1 MPMDSL
7 KRLMAVAK
15 NKLEGKD
22 FVVVSHS
29 EPYIHYREGGK
40 VKWRRATGG
49 LVTALDPVMQ
59 ACGGT
64 WVAYGAGDADMEMAD
79 AQGFL
84 KVPPENGRYRLR
96 RITLD
101 RGDLSDY
108 LDGVSHSSLW
118 PWCHFAYVRPAFR
131 EHRWPA
137 YQKANRAFADSVLE
151 CIGDRQGFV
160 WIQDYH
166 LALAGR
172 YIKEKRP
179 DIVTAHFWHIPWP
192 NSEIFKICP
201 WGAEIIESL
210 LYNDLLG
217 FQIRYYANNFLDAVD
232 QTLQA
237 RVDRE
242 RSAIHYKGS
251 HTVVKDFPISIDFS
265 SVNSLSSSV
274 DGRKISE
281 LRNRLGIITDKIVVG
296 VDRLDYGKGIAEK
309 LAAIDEFFSKN
320 PQWANKVTF
329 VQLASPS
336 RSHVPEYKSNAEK
349 VLSLVE
355 ETNYRWGDGKWKPVI
370 LLNMFMNYGDI
381 IALYKMADCCL
392 VTSLHD
398 GMNLVSKEY
407 AAAKEDG
414 NGVLVLSKFTGSS
427 RELGSALLTNP
438 YSVSG
443 TAACIKQ
450 ALEMPLEERKARM
463 AKMRQEIQ
471 ENDIYKWAADFIENI
486 AKLESTVV

>member
-1 MPMDSL
+1 MDSL

-15 NKLEGKD
+15 SKIGSKD

-29 EPYIHYREGGK
+29 EPYIHYREGERIK
-40 VKWRRATGG
+40 SRRATGG

-59 ACGGT
+59 VCGGT
-64 WVAYGAGDADMEMAD
+64 WVACAAGDADMEAAD
-79 AQGFL
+79 AQGFVR
-84 KVPPENGRYRLR
+84 VPPESERYALR
-96 RITLD
+96 RIPLGSD
-101 RGDLSDY
+101 ELSDY

-131 EHRWPA
+131 EQRWPA
-137 YQKANRAFADSVLE
+137 YRKANKAFADSALE
-151 CIGDRQGFV
+151 CIGDRPGFV

-201 WGAEIIESL
+201 WGTEIIESL

-242 RSAIHYKGS
+242 RSAVHYKDS
-251 HTVVKDFPISIDFS
+251 RTVVEDFPISIDFS
-265 SVNSLSSSV
+265 HVSSLSSSV
-274 DGRKISE
+274 DERKVSE
-281 LRNRLGIITDKIVVG
+281 LRNYLGIRTDKIVVG
-296 VDRLDYGKGIAEK
+296 VDRLDYGKGIVEK
-309 LAAIDEFFSKN
+309 LMAIDEFFSRN
-320 PQWANKVTF
+320 PEWAKKVTF
-329 VQLASPS
+329 VQLASPT
-336 RSHVPEYKSNAEK
+336 RSHAPEYKSKAEK

-355 ETNYRWGDGKWKPVI
+355 ETNYRWGEGSWRPVI
-370 LLNMFMNYGDI
+370 LLNMFMKYSDI

-407 AAAKEDG
+407 AAAKQDG

-427 RELGSALLTNP
+427 RELSSALQVNP
-438 YSVSG
+438 YAISE
-443 TAACIKQ
+443 TASSIRQ

-463 AKMRQEIQ
+463 EKMRQEIA
-471 ENDIYKWAADFIENI
+471 ENDIYKWAADFIEHI